1 MAGAG
6 RGRVTYVDARVRIQH
21 PCPYC
26 DLSAAFP
33 DVSMAS
39 WCNQAHDVL
48 QITVSD
54 ARDLVPVLE
63 AVRKSLGSREVTR
76 DGASALTIIRAC
88 RWDQFPSVTAVA
100 DRCDVWLIPPITY
113 LAGWETHR
121 ILAPSP
127 AAFSEFVKGVR
138 RIGRIEILSSRPRER
153 FDVVQDLGVLPVHLF
168 DGLTE
173 RQVHVL
179 VSAVEAGLLDVPSRS
194 RIGDVARRDGI
205 SRSTFSEHLRKAQ
218 SRLSRNVYPMLKL
231 RARPLEGPV
240 RGRGSPSPAGSR
252 LPVSTPEDAARR
264 TPRRLAKPR

>member
-1 MAGAG
+1 M
-6 RGRVTYVDARVRIQH
+6 TYVDARVRIRH

-48 QITVSD
+48 QVTVSD
-54 ARDLVPVLE
+54 ARDLMPVLE
-63 AVRKSLGSREVTR
+63 AVRKSLRSREVTR

-113 LAGWETHR
+113 LGGWETHR
-121 ILAPSP
+121 ILAPNPS
-127 AAFSEFVKGVR
+127 AFAEFVKGVR
-138 RIGRIEILSSRPRER
+138 RIGTIEILSSRPRER
-153 FDVVQDLGVLPVHLF
+153 FDVVQDLGVLPVHLL

-173 RQVHVL
+173 RQVHAL
-179 VSAVEAGLLDVPSRS
+179 VSAWEAGLLDVPSRS
-194 RIGDVARRDGI
+194 RIGDVARREGI
-205 SRSTFSEHLRKAQ
+205 SRSTYSEHLRKAQ

-231 RARPLEGPV
+231 RDHPEDGVRSRGGRAGEARPDL
-240 RGRGSPSPAGSR
+240 PSPRSGDE
-252 LPVSTPEDAARR
+252 PTGPPSTRPATRATAR
-264 TPRRLAKPR
+264 